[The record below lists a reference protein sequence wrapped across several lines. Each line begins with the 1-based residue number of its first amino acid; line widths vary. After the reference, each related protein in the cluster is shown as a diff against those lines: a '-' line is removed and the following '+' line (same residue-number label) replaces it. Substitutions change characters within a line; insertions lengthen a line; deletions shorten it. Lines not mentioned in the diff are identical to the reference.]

1 MSRLPLIDEA
11 TASEPVRRSLAAM
24 PPQATVYRLLAH
36 AQTVFP
42 SLLSVVGAIQGQ
54 LELDPRLRQLAILRV
69 AVATGCDYER
79 VQHEVIAGIEGV
91 TPEQVAALAAGR
103 IDGPEF
109 GEREQLVLRFVD
121 EVLRDAGAGQQTT
134 AAMAAAFPP
143 REIVELLVVIGQYHA
158 TAMLLNTAAL
168 EPQPALDP
176 KAILAARARRAAL
189 SQPGGSD
196 Q

>member
-1 MSRLPLIDEA
+1 
-11 TASEPVRRSLAAM
+11 VRRSLAAM

-91 TPEQVAALAAGR
+91 TAEQVAALAAGR

-109 GEREQLVLRFVD
+109 DEREQMVLRFVD

-134 AAMAAAFPP
+134 AAMAAAFSP
-143 REIVELLVVIGQYHA
+143 REIVELLVVIGQYYA

-168 EPQPALDP
+168 EPQPPLDP